1 MSISIYTFVRCFFI
15 YTNSLLIFIEPTN
28 KKKQW
33 QNMEFKQQ
41 QRPSGKFAYYAFT
54 SIYQFE
60 LF

>member
-1 MSISIYTFVRCFFI
+1 M
-15 YTNSLLIFIEPTN
+15 IFIEPTN
-28 KKKQW
+28 KQTKQW

-41 QRPSGKFAYYAFT
+41 QRPSGKFAYYAFI